1 MNRNDA
7 MSDDEHDDWVA
18 AGDISPYQAR
28 VLLALALTQTS
39 DTDEIQRFFKRT
51 DADYPTRGAMR

>member
-1 MNRNDA
+1 
-7 MSDDEHDDWVA
+7 MSDDEHDWVA

-28 VLLALALTQTS
+28 VLLVLALTQTS

-51 DADYPTRGAMR
+51 DADYPTQGVAR

>member
-1 MNRNDA
+1 MTRNDA
-7 MSDDEHDDWVA
+7 MSDDEHDWVA

-28 VLLALALTQTS
+28 VLLVLALTQTS

-51 DADYPTRGAMR
+51 DADYPTQGVAR